1 MKWKAYFAGVF
12 SVFLFLVVAG
22 AAYFIGRNQ
31 INFSN
36 TPAPTF
42 TPTLEEEPVVGGAVP
57 TTSENKNTK
66 IVSAGGVVSFPAYE
80 VLISEGWQEKIQH
93 DDLTQID
100 ILTLT
105 NEGYEIRIMQ
115 GATGGAL
122 CLYPGDTPFE
132 GPSAEYPAFW
142 EITASDILLRRSG
155 EEGGEA
161 FTLCE
166 KKDDNTYF
174 QPTTFGH
181 ISYKLPAGY
190 DKNILSEMDEM
201 VSTLKKKS

>member
-1 MKWKAYFAGVF
+1 MKWKTYFAGVF
-12 SVFLFLVVAG
+12 SVLLFLAIAA
-22 AAYFIGRNQ
+22 AAYFLGRKQ
-31 INFSN
+31 LNFSN
-36 TPAPTF
+36 TPTPIP
-42 TPTLEEEPVVGGAVP
+42 TPTLQEEPGGEEAVP
-57 TTSENKNTK
+57 TTSENTEKRT
-66 IVSAGGVVSFPAYE
+66 VSAGGVVSFPAYE
-80 VLISEGWQEKIQH
+80 IVVPEGWQEKIQH
-93 DDLTQID
+93 DDVTQID

-105 NEGYEIRIMQ
+105 NGAYEIRIMQ

-122 CLYPGDTPFE
+122 CLYPGDAPFE

-142 EITASDILLRRSG
+142 EIKASDILLRRSG
-155 EEGGEA
+155 EEGGDA

-190 DKNILSEMDEM
+190 DKDMLSQMDEM
-201 VSTLKKKS
+201 ASSLKKK

>member
-22 AAYFIGRNQ
+22 AAYFLGRNQ

-36 TPAPTF
+36 TPTPTPTF
-42 TPTLEEEPVVGGAVP
+42 NQESNLEEAVP
-57 TTSENKNTK
+57 TTAENKDTK

-80 VLISEGWQEKIQH
+80 ILVAEGWQEKIQH

-122 CLYPGDTPFE
+122 CLYPGDAPFE
-132 GPSAEYPAFW
+132 GPSAEYPAFR
-142 EITASDILLRRSG
+142 EITASDIILRRSG

-174 QPTTFGH
+174 QPTIFGH